1 MVISVIFLPGV
12 FLSMTSF
19 LFIVV
24 YRDRSSWSFFQA
36 TVSPGV
42 ASHTEEYTSHG
53 LTKSYCDSIMVLHRS
68 EL

>member
-1 MVISVIFLPGV
+1 
-12 FLSMTSF
+12 MTSF

-24 YRDRSSWSFFQA
+24 YRDRSSWSFCQA
-36 TVSPGV
+36 TVSPSV

-53 LTKSYCDSIMVLHRS
+53 LTKSYCDSIMVLRRS

>member
-1 MVISVIFLPGV
+1 
-12 FLSMTSF
+12 MTSF

-24 YRDRSSWSFFQA
+24 YRDRSSWSFCQA

-42 ASHTEEYTSHG
+42 ASHTEDTSPG